1 MKKIILVSVTFFIL
15 FTLCSCRNQDT
26 VLTNNSSNKTTT
38 SNYEN
43 PYMMEQ
49 LKEAFYNGDYALV
62 EEKANEII
70 KQYPDTVDAIMA
82 ESYIEL
88 LNQKNVEKEQEYADV
103 DFKDYIQ
110 LIDASID
117 KSEYSSAIDLYIRW
131 KNTSSNTVKY
141 AYFTCD
147 LYNAVDDRVSCEIT
161 RKYSFTGKVTGP
173 IESGTVYGND
183 TYWENAWWNNS
194 GKYVKIT
201 NITLEYMDGT
211 KIEIPESK
219 IDDLWKN

>member
-1 MKKIILVSVTFFIL
+1 
-15 FTLCSCRNQDT
+15 
-26 VLTNNSSNKTTT
+26 
-38 SNYEN
+38 
-43 PYMMEQ
+43 MMEQ
-49 LKEAFYNGDYALV
+49 LKEAFYNGDDSLV
-62 EEKANEII
+62 EQTANEII
-70 KQYPDTVDAIMA
+70 KKYPNTVDSIMA
-82 ESYIEL
+82 ESYIEML
-88 LNQKNVEKEQEYADV
+88 KQRKIEKEQASADI
-103 DFKDYIQ
+103 DFKNYIQ
-110 LIDASID
+110 LLETKID
-117 KSEYSSAIDLYIRW
+117 KSEYSSAIDLYITW

-161 RKYSFTGKVTGP
+161 GRYSFNGKVTGP
-173 IESGTVYGND
+173 IESGTVEGND

-219 IDDLWKN
+219 IDDLWKNWRPPKILCKSE